1 MKKLKKEITM
11 LSLRPRQN
19 ECLDAILTAYV
30 EGLRQLFMRKPET
43 VLE

>member
-1 MKKLKKEITM
+1 M

-30 EGLRQLFMRKPET
+30 EGLRQLLVVKATGTGKAVVGR
-43 VLE
+43 